1 MKSPPKSTPNNA
13 THVISVNNKQ
23 YVPIT
28 NKTVKPIVIVNTTF
42 VPVYTAPKNK
52 VDTLI
57 PITPKKEGPVETFSV
72 GKVTYIPKDI
82 IPKTS

>member
-1 MKSPPKSTPNNA
+1 
-13 THVISVNNKQ
+13 VNNKQ

-57 PITPKKEGPVETFSV
+57 PITPKKEGPV
-72 GKVTYIPKDI
+72 
-82 IPKTS
+82 